1 MLGCLASTAR
11 SDVKHVWAGS
21 PSAKGIGNLS
31 CATVLQYSLHTPF
44 ARGTAP
50 CALPHSNPVPGVR
63 VGPRRVLWV
72 LVTFASTFCHLRL
85 PAPPWRLLC
94 PASCSC
100 GLSDPRLSHMLRL
113 KYSPN
118 VCMVRALCKSRKIS
132 KIQSQH
138 QTSFS
143 PDIWNSLSFPCLLF
157 GCPLPRG
164 HVSPSCPV
172 PACHCSTNR

>member
-1 MLGCLASTAR
+1 M
-11 SDVKHVWAGS
+11 
-21 PSAKGIGNLS
+21 
-31 CATVLQYSLHTPF
+31 LQYSLHTPF

-50 CALPHSNPVPGVR
+50 YALPHSNPVPGVR
-63 VGPRRVLWV
+63 VGLPRVLWV
-72 LVTFASTFCHLRL
+72 LVTFASTFCHLLL

-94 PASCSC
+94 PDQDAPHYFASCSC
-100 GLSDPRLSHMLRL
+100 GLSDPRLSHMLRP
-113 KYSPN
+113 KCSPN
-118 VCMVRALCKSRKIS
+118 VCTVRALCKSRKIS

-157 GCPLPRG
+157 GCPLPQG